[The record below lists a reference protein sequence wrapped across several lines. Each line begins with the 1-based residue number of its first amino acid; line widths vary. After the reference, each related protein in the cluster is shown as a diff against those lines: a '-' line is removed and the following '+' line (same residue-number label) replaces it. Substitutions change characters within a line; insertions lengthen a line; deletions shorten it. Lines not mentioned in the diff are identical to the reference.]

1 MSLEQQ
7 LLDIIAEA
15 KLATDR
21 VTETAE
27 KYYPNIYNRAVMVAD
42 RNRHYYDKK
51 IALFH
56 QRIENENMPPSI
68 QRDEL
73 AAIIKHK
80 QSAFR
85 ITKDFEATDIEIQYF
100 VFTDKMLHVVCPIQT
115 NEYYH
120 CKKVKGYIVQIKHC
134 LEVKNDIRLYKLFQS
149 LLALFD
155 LKKSTAIDNCIA
167 AIYSLIKHVTHIGPI
182 QEFIGLYVTVY
193 AIPECIRETTDQ
205 IESLK
210 KGTPLCED
218 TICEILS
225 FVNDGLLTRYEV
237 DTMVYS
243 TL

>member
-7 LLDIIAEA
+7 LLDLIEEA

-27 KYYPNIYNRAVMVAD
+27 KYYPNVYNRALIVAD
-42 RNRHYYDKK
+42 RNRHYYNKK
-51 IALFH
+51 IAILK
-56 QRIENENMPPSI
+56 QRIEHENMPPGI

-85 ITKDFEATDIEIQYF
+85 ITKDFDATDIEIKYF
-100 VFTDKMLHVVCPIQT
+100 VFTDKMLRVLCPIQT

-120 CKKVKGYIVQIKHC
+120 SKKVKGYIAQIKHC
-134 LEVKNDIRLYKLFQS
+134 LEVKNDVRLYKLFQS

-155 LKKSTAIDNCIA
+155 LKKSTVIDNCIT
-167 AIYSLIKHVTHIGPI
+167 AIYSLIKHVTHIGPV
-182 QEFIGLYVTVY
+182 QEFIGLYVALY
-193 AIPECIRETTDQ
+193 AIPEYTDKVRM
-205 IESLK
+205 LK
-210 KGTPLCED
+210 IVLPIPED

-225 FVNDGLLTRYEV
+225 FVNEGLLSRYEV

-243 TL
+243 TF